1 MEENDGIVCFCRVCG
16 KKMVVESRGGNLDAA
31 ALKNMLSCSDAC
43 REREREQLIS
53 APKSIVFQGI

>member
-1 MEENDGIVCFCRVCG
+1 
-16 KKMVVESRGGNLDAA
+16 MVVESRGGNLDAA